1 MTTTLDL
8 PQDIVSQAEELAAA
22 RKTTLEAL
30 VIEGLRS
37 VLRTTPTDPAI
48 ANQAL
53 GRLREGFHLGG
64 GKALTR
70 DQAHAR

>member
-8 PQDIVSQAEELAAA
+8 PQDIVSQAEELAAS

-30 VIEGLRS
+30 VVEGLRS
-37 VLRTTPTDPAI
+37 VLRTAPTDATI
-48 ANQAL
+48 ASQAL
-53 GRLREGFHLGG
+53 VRLREGFHLGG

-70 DQAHAR
+70 DEAHAR